1 MSAADSGLADS
12 GLRVLLADDQ
22 VVALR
27 GSLFY
32 LAALGFEICATVDDP
47 RRLARVFAET
57 RPDVVVIEITM
68 GGRASAM
75 AEVASIVATDPK
87 ARFLVLT
94 SDLSPVVVEASLEHG
109 CTGVTPKT
117 CSVDALGTAVR
128 TVARGERYLHPRAI
142 AALLQSRYSSEVNK
156 AARAL
161 SPRELSVL
169 ACVAEGLTNNEI
181 GTELGIAADTVKTHV
196 ARVLDKL
203 SARDRT
209 QAVSRAL
216 RMGLFL

>member
-1 MSAADSGLADS
+1 MASSDPR
-12 GLRVLLADDQ
+12 LRLLLADDQ

-27 GSLFY
+27 GAMLY
-32 LAALGFEICATVDDP
+32 LGALGFDVCATIDDP
-47 RRLARVFAET
+47 RRLAAAYAES

-75 AEVASIVATDPK
+75 AEMASLVAVDAT

-109 CTGVTPKT
+109 CTGVAPKT

-142 AALLQSRYSSEVNK
+142 AALLQSRYSSE
-156 AARAL
+156 ATRTTRAL

-169 ACVAEGLTNNEI
+169 ACVAEGLTNIEI
-181 GTELGIAADTVKTHV
+181 ASELGIAPDTVKTHV
-196 ARVLDKL
+196 GRVLEKL
-203 SARDRT
+203 GARDRT

-216 RMGLFL
+216 RMGLFP

>member
-1 MSAADSGLADS
+1 MSPPDPR
-12 GLRVLLADDQ
+12 LRILLADDQ

-27 GSLFY
+27 GAMLYMS
-32 LAALGFEICATVDDP
+32 ALGFDVCATVDDP
-47 RRLARVFAET
+47 RRLARVFAQT

-68 GGRASAM
+68 GGRASALG
-75 AEVASIVATDPK
+75 EVASVVAIDAAAK
-87 ARFLVLT
+87 FLVLT
-94 SDLSPVVVEASLEHG
+94 SDLNPVAVEAALEHG
-109 CTGVTPKT
+109 CIGVAPKT

-142 AALLQSRYSSEVNK
+142 AALLQSRYSSEAK
-156 AARAL
+156 GASRAL

-181 GTELGIAADTVKTHV
+181 GTELGIAADTVKTHI
-196 ARVLDKL
+196 ARVLEKL
-203 SARDRT
+203 GARDRT

-216 RMGLFL
+216 RMGLFP